1 MAYPWLARKYA
12 LGLDERR
19 GFLSEDTR
27 RVVSGASPV
36 WVHAVSVGEVQT
48 CRPLLMAARDRDP
61 RLPIALSTTTRT
73 GADIAGRML
82 GGLYDARFFFP
93 WDIPRIL
100 RRFLDGLRPRA
111 FATMETEIWPNLLYE
126 LHRRGIPSY
135 LVDARLSETT
145 FAKIMK
151 RPSFWRP
158 VFGWFRAI
166 LARGEGDVERF
177 LAVGAPADRIR
188 IIGDCKIDALLERR
202 RLFDETAARKMV
214 PAGRGPVFLAG
225 STHRGEEEIVL
236 DAFARLRADHPDA
249 RLVIVPRHPERGD
262 EVRALASPFGSVSLL
277 SEEPDAWDILV
288 VDRIGVLFDLYGAAD
303 AAFIGGSLVPKGGQ
317 NLMEAAAFGLPI
329 CHGPDMEDF
338 PEATRRLGDLGAAAQ
353 VADAASLAS
362 RWRESLSDAVRDAA
376 REGCRRYF
384 HDLEGASERAW
395 STIRSG
401 FEGDPRS

>member
-1 MAYPWLARKYA
+1 M
-12 LGLDERR
+12 
-19 GFLSEDTR
+19 
-27 RVVSGASPV
+27 SGASPV

-48 CRPLLMAARDRDP
+48 CRPMLMAARDRDP

-82 GGLYDARFFFP
+82 DGLYDARFFFP

-135 LVDARLSETT
+135 LVNARLSETT

-214 PAGRGPVFLAG
+214 PAGPGPVFLAG

-277 SEEPDAWDILV
+277 SRESDAWDILV

-338 PEATRRLGDLGAAAQ
+338 PEAARRLGDLGVATE

-362 RWRESLSDAVRDAA
+362 RWRESLSDAMRDTA

>member
-1 MAYPWLARKYA
+1 MA
-12 LGLDERR
+12 
-19 GFLSEDTR
+19 
-27 RVVSGASPV
+27 GASPV
-36 WVHAVSVGEVQT
+36 WVHAVSVGEAQT
-48 CRPLLMAARDRDP
+48 CRPLLAAARDRDP
-61 RLPIALSTTTRT
+61 DCRIALSTTTRT

-82 GGLYDARFFFP
+82 TGLYDARFFFP
-93 WDIPRIL
+93 WDIPHIL
-100 RRFLDGLRPRA
+100 SRFLDGLRPKA

-135 LVDARLSETT
+135 LVNARLSETT

-151 RPSFWRP
+151 RPAFWRP

-202 RLFDETAARKMV
+202 RLFDETAARRMV
-214 PAGRGPVFLAG
+214 PAGPGPVFLAG
-225 STHRGEEEIVL
+225 STHRGEEAIVL
-236 DAFARLRADHPDA
+236 DAFARLRQDHPDA

-262 EVRALASPFGSVSLL
+262 EVRVLASPFGSVSLL

-338 PEATRRLGDLGAAAQ
+338 PEATRRLGDLGAAAE
-353 VADAASLAS
+353 VADAAALAS

>member
-1 MAYPWLARKYA
+1 M
-12 LGLDERR
+12 
-19 GFLSEDTR
+19 
-27 RVVSGASPV
+27 SGASPV

-48 CRPLLMAARDRDP
+48 CRPMLMAARDRDP

-82 GGLYDARFFFP
+82 DGLYDARFFFP

-135 LVDARLSETT
+135 LVNARLSETT

-277 SEEPDAWDILV
+277 SRESDAWDILV

-338 PEATRRLGDLGAAAQ
+338 PEAARRLGDLGVATE

-362 RWRESLSDAVRDAA
+362 RWRESLSAAVRDTA
-376 REGCRRYF
+376 REGCGRYF
-384 HDLEGASERAW
+384 RDLGGASERAW

-401 FEGDPRS
+401 FEGDLRS

>member
-1 MAYPWLARKYA
+1 M
-12 LGLDERR
+12 
-19 GFLSEDTR
+19 
-27 RVVSGASPV
+27 SGASPV

-48 CRPLLMAARDRDP
+48 CRPMLMAARDRDP

-82 GGLYDARFFFP
+82 DGLYDARFFFP

-135 LVDARLSETT
+135 LVNARLSETT

-277 SEEPDAWDILV
+277 SRESDAWDILV

-317 NLMEAAAFGLPI
+317 NLMEAAAFGIPI

-338 PEATRRLGDLGAAAQ
+338 PEAARRLGDLGAATE

-362 RWRESLSDAVRDAA
+362 RWRESLSAAVRDTA

-384 HDLEGASERAW
+384 RDLGGASERAW

-401 FEGDPRS
+401 FEGDLRS

>member
-1 MAYPWLARKYA
+1 
-12 LGLDERR
+12 
-19 GFLSEDTR
+19 
-27 RVVSGASPV
+27 
-36 WVHAVSVGEVQT
+36 
-48 CRPLLMAARDRDP
+48 MAARDRDP

-82 GGLYDARFFFP
+82 DGLYDARFFFP

-135 LVDARLSETT
+135 LVNARLSETT

-277 SEEPDAWDILV
+277 SRESDAWDILV

-338 PEATRRLGDLGAAAQ
+338 PEAARRLGDLGVATE

-362 RWRESLSDAVRDAA
+362 RWRESLSAAVRDTA

-384 HDLEGASERAW
+384 RDLGGASERAW

-401 FEGDPRS
+401 FEGDLRS

>member
-1 MAYPWLARKYA
+1 M
-12 LGLDERR
+12 
-19 GFLSEDTR
+19 
-27 RVVSGASPV
+27 SGASPV

-48 CRPLLMAARDRDP
+48 CRPMLMAARSRDP
-61 RLPIALSTTTRT
+61 RIPIALSTTTRT

-82 GGLYDARFFFP
+82 DGLYDARFFFP

-135 LVDARLSETT
+135 LVNARLSETT

-214 PAGRGPVFLAG
+214 PAGPGPVFLAG

-277 SEEPDAWDILV
+277 SRESDAWDILV

-338 PEATRRLGDLGAAAQ
+338 PEAARRLGDLGVATE

-362 RWRESLSDAVRDAA
+362 RWRESLSAAVRDTA
-376 REGCRRYF
+376 REGCGRYF
-384 HDLEGASERAW
+384 RDLGGASERAW

-401 FEGDPRS
+401 FEGDLRS

>member
-1 MAYPWLARKYA
+1 MA
-12 LGLDERR
+12 
-19 GFLSEDTR
+19 
-27 RVVSGASPV
+27 GASPV
-36 WVHAVSVGEVQT
+36 WVHAVSVGEAQT
-48 CRPLLMAARDRDP
+48 CRPLLAAARDRDP
-61 RLPIALSTTTRT
+61 DCRIALSTTTRT

-82 GGLYDARFFFP
+82 TGLYDARFFFP
-93 WDIPRIL
+93 WDIPHIL
-100 RRFLDGLRPRA
+100 NRFLDGLRPKA

-135 LVDARLSETT
+135 LVNARLSETT

-151 RPSFWRP
+151 RPAFWRP
-158 VFGWFRAI
+158 VFGWFHAI

-202 RLFDETAARKMV
+202 RLFDETAARRMV
-214 PAGRGPVFLAG
+214 PAGPGPVFLAG
-225 STHRGEEEIVL
+225 STHRGEEAIVL
-236 DAFARLRADHPDA
+236 DAFARLRQDHPDA

-262 EVRALASPFGSVSLL
+262 EVRVLASPFGSVSLL

-362 RWRESLSDAVRDAA
+362 RWRESLSDAVHDAA